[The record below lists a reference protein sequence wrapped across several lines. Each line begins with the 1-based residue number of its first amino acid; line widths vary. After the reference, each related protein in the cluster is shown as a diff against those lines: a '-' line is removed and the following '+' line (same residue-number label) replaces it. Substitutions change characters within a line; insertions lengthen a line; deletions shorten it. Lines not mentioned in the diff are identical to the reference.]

1 MACSLSPRLPWRL
14 FSVAALAL
22 LGLGLAAPTL
32 PAQSYDASNLRQPT
46 DLGVTWLVHAGD
58 DPAYAQPG
66 FDDSHWERFNPGASI
81 KTIFPN
87 TEPDVIWYRLRM
99 KVAPSET
106 GLALEEWNI
115 SSAFD
120 IYVNGER
127 LIHSGQVAPF
137 APYTFSAR
145 LLARIPDRQVATGS
159 LVIALRVHISHTE
172 WGSAYAG
179 YYVSN
184 LTLGQEYALREHLW
198 LTLIGENAATWFND
212 LLGLGLGIVALAL
225 FTAQRRQWEYV
236 WIFLQFFATSCALPL
251 IAIEY
256 LHNVPVAWD
265 MVRLPLT
272 VASSLFTVLMY
283 FAFLRMRFGWW
294 IRVAFAIAA
303 AGLVLSLVGQA
314 QGNIS
319 SIASVLA
326 LSPLLLLVSGVIPVL
341 LVVHLRRGNREAG
354 ILLVPVILQSLMIY
368 AQVLVFAM
376 SEIPGMA
383 GTSLRLSTLLFS
395 YPIGPFTV
403 GLNQV
408 SGLLYL
414 LALAIIMV
422 LRSTR
427 ISRQQ
432 ALLESEVAA
441 AREVQQIILP
451 EQVEAVRG
459 FTVDSIYQPAQQVG
473 GDFFQVLPADRGGLL
488 VVMGDVAGKGLPA
501 AMLVSVLVGAIRGV
515 AEFTNDPAELLANLN
530 DRLIGRAG
538 GGFSTALAAH
548 IAANGSVTIA
558 NAGHLSPY
566 LDGVEIDLPGAL
578 PLGVECGARYSISEF
593 RFEPGSRLTF
603 YSDGVVEAQNLQ
615 GELFG
620 FERGRE
626 FSTQPAAAIVEAA
639 RQFGQQD
646 DITVVTIERDLAI
659 ASAA

>member
-1 MACSLSPRLPWRL
+1 MACRLSPRLPWRL

-22 LGLGLAAPTL
+22 LGLGMAAPTL
-32 PAQSYDASNLRQPT
+32 RAQSFDASNLRQPI
-46 DLGVTWLVHAGD
+46 DLGAAWLVQAGD

-66 FDDSHWERFNPGASI
+66 FDDSHWARFNPDASI
-81 KTIFPN
+81 KTIFPS
-87 TEPDVIWYRLRM
+87 TEPDVIWYRLHV
-99 KVAPSET
+99 KVAPNET

-120 IYVNGER
+120 IFVNGER

-137 APYTFSAR
+137 APYTFGAR

-172 WGSAYAG
+172 WSSAYAG
-179 YYVSN
+179 YYISN
-184 LTLGQEYALREHLW
+184 LILGQEYALRQHLW
-198 LTLIGENAATWFND
+198 LTLIGENAATWFNN
-212 LLGLGLGIVALAL
+212 LLGLGLGIVALAQ

-236 WIFLQFFATSCALPL
+236 WIFLQFFTASCALPL
-251 IAIEY
+251 IVIEY

-265 MVRLPLT
+265 MFRLPLT
-272 VASSLFTVLMY
+272 VASSLFAVLMY

-294 IRVAFAIAA
+294 IRAACAIAA
-303 AGLVLSLVGQA
+303 AGLMLSLAGQA

-319 SIASVLA
+319 SIAYLLA
-326 LSPLLLLVSGVIPVL
+326 LFPLLLLVSGVIPVL

-376 SEIPGMA
+376 AEIPGMA

-414 LALAIIMV
+414 LALTIIMV

-432 ALLESEVAA
+432 ALLEGEVAA

-451 EQVEAVRG
+451 EQVESVPG

-473 GDFFQVLPADRGGLL
+473 GDFFQVLPAERGGVLL
-488 VVMGDVAGKGLPA
+488 VIGDVAGKGLPA

-515 AEFTNDPAELLANLN
+515 AEFTKDPAELLANLN
-530 DRLIGRAG
+530 DCLIGRAG

-548 IAANGSVTIA
+548 ITANGSVTIA

-566 LDGVEIDLPGAL
+566 LDGIEINLPGAL
-578 PLGVECGARYSISEF
+578 PLGVECGTRYATSEF
-593 RFEPGSRLTF
+593 RLEPGSRLTF
-603 YSDGVVEAQNLQ
+603 YSDGVVEAQNQ
-615 GELFG
+615 HGELFG